1 MQDYR
6 GDRHAFYTMELLLP
20 IGCAL
25 ISLVLLFGIPMLLPS
40 FPRIILRITV
50 GVLIAA
56 TGAVMLFW
64 LPLWFHN
71 LSYTITEQCIV
82 KQSGAIF
89 HRQQVILTEA
99 LQFSTILQLPFAR
112 YTGMTFLPLH
122 AYGGTVLL
130 LFLSPSDAASV
141 CNYLFDHLYPT
152 DSLSPAPEDSHAS

>member
-56 TGAVMLFW
+56 IGAVMLFW

-112 YTGMTFLPLH
+112 YTGMTFL
-122 AYGGTVLL
+122 L

-152 DSLSPAPEDSHAS
+152 DSLPPAPEDSHAS

>member
-56 TGAVMLFW
+56 IGAVMLF
-64 LPLWFHN
+64 
-71 LSYTITEQCIV
+71 
-82 KQSGAIF
+82 
-89 HRQQVILTEA
+89 
-99 LQFSTILQLPFAR
+99 
-112 YTGMTFLPLH
+112 
-122 AYGGTVLL
+122 
-130 LFLSPSDAASV
+130 
-141 CNYLFDHLYPT
+141 
-152 DSLSPAPEDSHAS
+152 